1 MAAIAPPAATAPA
14 EQKLPGAIPVGLKR
28 ARVELISYLRNR
40 QAVMF
45 TFALPVVLLL
55 LFGSIFKGNA
65 SGTNVPM
72 RQVLISGII
81 ASGIMSTTF
90 SSLAIGIAVARDDGT
105 LHRLAATPMP
115 KAAFFIGKLAM
126 AFAAGIAETVVLL
139 GLGVGIYGLHLPN
152 TPERWF
158 TLFWVVLLGIGACAM
173 LGVAYSSIARNG
185 RSAPAVVQLP
195 YLTLQMIS
203 GVYFVFTQMPK
214 SIQSIAAVF
223 PLKWIAQG
231 LRSAFLPDSF
241 MTAEPAN
248 SWEHPKIALI
258 LGAWCVGAF
267 LICLVT
273 FTWRTRD
280 NA

>member
-1 MAAIAPPAATAPA
+1 MVTVTTG
-14 EQKLPGAIPVGLKR
+14 QLPGTLTVGIRR

-55 LFGSIFKGNA
+55 LFGSIFSGNA
-65 SGTNVPM
+65 AGTSVPM

-115 KAAFFIGKLAM
+115 KAAYFIGKLAM
-126 AFAAGIAETVVLL
+126 AFATGIAETVTLL
-139 GLGVGIYGLHLPN
+139 ALGVGIYGLHLPS
-152 TPERWF
+152 TPGRWF
-158 TLFWVVLLGIGACAM
+158 TLVWVVLLGICACAL
-173 LGVAYSSIARNG
+173 LGIAYSSVARNG

-195 YLTLQMIS
+195 YLCLQMIS

-214 SIQSIAAVF
+214 FVQGIAAVF
-223 PLKWIAQG
+223 PLKWMAQG
-231 LRSAFLPDSF
+231 LRSVFLPASF
-241 MTAEPAN
+241 QTAEAAH
-248 SWEHPKIALI
+248 SWEDGRVALI
-258 LGAWCVGAF
+258 LGAWCLGAF
-267 LICLVT
+267 LVCLAT

-280 NA
+280 RG

>member
-1 MAAIAPPAATAPA
+1 MAAIAPPAPPAPTQA
-14 EQKLPGAIPVGLKR
+14 KLPGAVVVGIGR

-45 TFALPVVLLL
+45 TFALPIVLLV
-55 LFGSIFKGNA
+55 LFGAVFKGDA
-65 SGTNVPM
+65 TGTNVPI

-115 KAAFFIGKLAM
+115 KASFFIGKLVM
-126 AFAAGIAETVVLL
+126 AFVCGIAETAILL
-139 GLGVGIYGLHLPN
+139 GIGVGVYGLHLPD

-158 TLFWVVLLGIGACAM
+158 TLIWVVLLGIGACSM
-173 LGVAYSSIARNG
+173 LGIAYSSVARNG

-203 GVYFVFTQMPK
+203 GVFFVFTQMPK
-214 SIQSIAAVF
+214 SIQAVASVF

-241 MTAEPAN
+241 VTAEPAH

-267 LICLVT
+267 LISLLT

>member
-1 MAAIAPPAATAPA
+1 MTSIATQP
-14 EQKLPGAIPVGLKR
+14 LPGTLPVGIKR
-28 ARVELISYLRNR
+28 ARVELTSYLRNR

-45 TFALPVVLLL
+45 TFALPIVLLL
-55 LFGSIFKGNA
+55 LFGSIFSGNA
-65 SGTNVPM
+65 PHTAVPM

-115 KAAFFIGKLAM
+115 KAAYFIGKLAM
-126 AFAAGIAETVVLL
+126 AFAIGISETVVLL
-139 GLGVGIYGLHLPN
+139 GLGAAIFGLHLPS
-152 TPERWF
+152 TPDRWF
-158 TLFWVVLLGIGACAM
+158 TLAWVVLLGIFSCAM
-173 LGVAYSSIARNG
+173 LGITYSSLARNG
-185 RSAPAVVQLP
+185 RSAAAVVQLP
-195 YLTLQMIS
+195 YLSLQMIS
-203 GVYFVFTQMPK
+203 GVFFVFTQLPRF
-214 SIQSIAAVF
+214 IQTIAAVF

-241 MTAEPAN
+241 RVAEAAHA
-248 SWEHPKIALI
+248 WEHGKTALI

-267 LICLVT
+267 LVCLRT

-280 NA
+280 GG

>member
-1 MAAIAPPAATAPA
+1 MATIATGR
-14 EQKLPGAIPVGLKR
+14 LPGPVTVGIKR
-28 ARVELISYLRNR
+28 SKVELTSYLRNR
-40 QAVMF
+40 QALMF

-55 LFGSIFKGNA
+55 LFGSIFSGNA

-139 GLGVGIYGLHLPN
+139 ALGVGIYGLHLPS
-152 TPERWF
+152 TPERWL
-158 TLFWVVLLGIGACAM
+158 TLVWVVLLGIAACAL
-173 LGVAYSSIARNG
+173 LGIAYSSIARNG

-195 YLTLQMIS
+195 YLSLQMIS

-214 SIQSIAAVF
+214 FVQGIAAVF

-241 MTAEPAN
+241 QAAEAAGT
-248 SWEHPKIALI
+248 WEHGKVALI
-258 LGAWCVGAF
+258 LAAWCIGAF
-267 LICLVT
+267 LICLAT
-273 FTWRTRD
+273 FTWGTRD
-280 NA
+280 RG